1 MGEILLV
8 VDSKVADTATF
19 KTLDDRKLLLRQ
31 FLNLK
36 LLIEQEHPYATVR
49 VDIRETVNEANL

>member
-8 VDSKVADTATF
+8 VDSKVTDTATF

-36 LLIEQEHPYATVR
+36 LLIEQEHPYSNVR
-49 VDIRETVNEANL
+49 VDIRDVNKEE